1 VTIKLI
7 VPDLDAET
15 LNADELDEFVEQ
27 IGRLAEYAK
36 NKAMAMRC
44 RRAGDVE
51 RALRAETRCDMIY
64 ELLPPEWRW

>member
-15 LNADELDEFVEQ
+15 LNADELDEFVQQ

-36 NKAMAMRC
+36 NKAMAIRC
-44 RRAGDVE
+44 RRAGDVRTGAAGRE
-51 RALRAETRCDMIY
+51 PLRRG
-64 ELLPPEWRW
+64 L